1 MTKKDIILKNPAR
14 TINRV
19 MLCWNT
25 DKSRAEKRLVM
36 TILPEMLFPVI
47 TENEKGTKAFRH
59 CKELTDE
66 KN

>member
-47 TENEKGTKAFRH
+47 TENGKGTKAFRH
-59 CKELTDE
+59 CEELTNE